1 MSGLEMSTDYR
12 FAVGAY
18 DIPLSLKYTWTNEAE
33 FRNAFDSGFDPWGD
47 VKVSDALPYIPEH
60 QLRLSAGFTHE
71 RYSMNLAA
79 NYVGRMRTKA
89 GQGAYEPQETVDSHV
104 VWDAI
109 ATWNLTESLSTYFK
123 VDNLFD
129 ETYIAARR
137 PAGVRP
143 GLPRTA
149 YVGLT
154 FRL

>member
-1 MSGLEMSTDYR
+1 VL
-12 FAVGAY
+12 
-18 DIPLSLKYTWTNEAE
+18 
-33 FRNAFDSGFDPWGD
+33 FRS
-47 VKVSDALPYIPEH
+47 
-60 QLRLSAGFTHE
+60 
-71 RYSMNLAA
+71 LAA
-79 NYVGRMRTKA
+79 NYIGKMRTKA
-89 GQGAYEPQETVDSHV
+89 GQGAYDPETSINSHI

-109 ATWNLTESLSTYFK
+109 ATWDLTESLSTYVK

-154 FRL
+154 FRM